1 MISRGNL
8 EALER
13 VFLPIALCIALGVTR
28 DGKFNEDTI
37 NRAATAFATKVSGI
51 FGYMFLI
58 YVDFFFLRTN
68 TFI

>member
-13 VFLPIALCIALGVTR
+13 VFLPIALCITLGV
-28 DGKFNEDTI
+28 GKFNEDTI
-37 NRAATAFATKVSGI
+37 NCAATAFATKVSSM

-58 YVDFFFLRTN
+58 YVDVFFLRTN